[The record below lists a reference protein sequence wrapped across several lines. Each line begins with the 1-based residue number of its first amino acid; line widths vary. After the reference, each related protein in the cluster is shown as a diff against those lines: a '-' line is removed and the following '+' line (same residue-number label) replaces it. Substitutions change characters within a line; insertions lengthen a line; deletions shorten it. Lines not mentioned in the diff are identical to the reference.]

1 MAKLLNIREFASEL
15 GISPRTVQQWVW
27 LRRVPFVRVGRA
39 IRFRPETV
47 TAILDRGTVPAL
59 ERR

>member
-1 MAKLLNIREFASEL
+1 MEKLMNIREFASAL

-39 IRFRPETV
+39 IRFKPETV
-47 TAILDRGTVPAL
+47 TEILDRGTVPAL
-59 ERR
+59 EQR